1 MNKVKAYFIFPRVH
15 DSTEDDWIG
24 SDIDI
29 YIGGGGLYRLM
40 KVTPSFRN
48 RDSTKW
54 LHQIGEFFFFFLDF
68 SINSFT

>member
-54 LHQIGEFFFFFLDF
+54 LH
-68 SINSFT
+68 